1 MALFKEKLQITII
14 SLISMMN
21 GTARQISSGNYH
33 HPRKL
38 FRNADL
44 QGIAMNDFLEKHNDE
59 ELSPEFKIF
68 NCVIND
74 FFKRNRIYS
83 RTAHSKRSFDGDP
96 KSNITFKDGRSTNE
110 LFQ

>member
-1 MALFKEKLQITII
+1 MAP
-14 SLISMMN
+14 
-21 GTARQISSGNYH
+21 QISSGNYH

-44 QGIAMNDFLEKHNDE
+44 QGIAMNDCREKHNDE

-68 NCVIND
+68 NHVIND
-74 FFKRNRIYS
+74 FKERNRIYS
-83 RTAHSKRSFDGDP
+83 RTAHPKRRFDGDP
-96 KSNITFKDGRSTNE
+96 KSHITFKDSRSTNE